1 MRKLVHVIKNYY
13 LDADNLNLM
22 LRKQVIRTKRK
33 GDEQYEDLQIL
44 GYYSTVEK
52 ALIGVYNDCCRDL
65 IQSEKL
71 ELKEFIEKQQQILA
85 DVIKLGKQVDI
96 QEVLRNGTV
105 SR

>member
-1 MRKLVHVIKNYY
+1 MVHILKNYY

-22 LRKQVIRTKRK
+22 LRKQVTRTKREGEEK
-33 GDEQYEDLQIL
+33 YEDFATL

-65 IQSEKL
+65 VQSENL
-71 ELKEFIEKQQQILA
+71 ELKEFIEKQRQILA

-96 QEVLRNGTV
+96 QEVLKNGTV